1 MVIPPEVVEIT
12 GESNVVLQR
21 APYHTA
27 TSGVRVYSAR
37 MTYHEATAWLYEQTR
52 SGALRDPARM
62 QNLIQQ
68 LGLTFPGATVHVA
81 GTNGKGTVTAMI
93 AAGLSAAGYRSGRFI
108 SPHVESFCE
117 RIAVDNNLIPP
128 ERVVDFVSR
137 MMAREIPPAAAFFE
151 WCFALALET
160 FSEAQVDWAVIEAGV
175 GVARDVTAVTQN
187 VRLSVLTNV
196 TLEHQETLGQDV
208 TTIAEDKSAVIRPGV
223 PLVTA
228 ATGEALKVILKAAR
242 RSGSPAHVLADL
254 PLFALPEAY
263 DDDGDPA
270 RRQNARLAAASLRLL
285 GTSEHAVGTA
295 VAVRLPARH
304 EVFYLQNRM
313 VVLDGAHNPAAAR
326 LLRQSLQ
333 RPFVLVFGALARKQG
348 ERTLRELEPY
358 ALKTLVTSVDGELG
372 VSTTGRS
379 YQPDPEGALLRA
391 TAECPADAC
400 VVVTGS
406 LYLAGQLRGML
417 CQAARVA
424 A

>member
-1 MVIPPEVVEIT
+1 
-12 GESNVVLQR
+12 
-21 APYHTA
+21 
-27 TSGVRVYSAR
+27 

-93 AAGLSAAGYRSGRFI
+93 AAGLSAAGYRTGRFI

-117 RIAVDNNLIPP
+117 RIAVDNNLISP

-137 MMAREIPPAAAFFE
+137 MVACEVTPAAAFFE

-160 FSEAQVDWAVIEAGV
+160 FGLAQVDWAVIEAGV

-196 TLEHQETLGQDV
+196 TLEHQEILGHDV
-208 TTIAEDKSAVIRPGV
+208 ATIARDKAAVIRPGV

-228 ATGEALKVILKAAR
+228 ATGEALEVILKVAQW
-242 RSGSPAHVLADL
+242 SGSPIHVLADL

-263 DDDGDPA
+263 YNDNDPA

-285 GTSEHAVGTA
+285 GVAEDAVRTA
-295 VAVRLPARH
+295 VAARLPARY
-304 EVFYLQNRM
+304 EVFRFQNRT

-333 RPFVLVFGALARKQG
+333 RPFVLVFGALRRKQG
-348 ERTLRELEPY
+348 ERTLLELEPY

-379 YQPDPEGALLRA
+379 YHPDPEAALLA
-391 TAECPADAC
+391 AIAACPADAC

-406 LYLAGQLRGML
+406 LYLAGQLRGVL
-417 CQAARVA
+417 RQSARVA